1 MLFFKNAVLKPV
13 MEELQEKGGNLLF
26 VKDTGIYL
34 MAEEGAYQDGY
45 RLHIAYPDDF
55 DPRLPENEGWYENA
69 GLEVGYDDFG
79 ESLGQDFWGTFISQV
94 IHQGCDVFIEVSE
107 SQIRAGYIKP

>member
-1 MLFFKNAVLKPV
+1 MIFKNAVLKPV

-34 MAEEGAYQDGY
+34 MAEKGAYRDG
-45 RLHIAYPDDF
+45 RKVNIAYAEDF
-55 DPRLPENEGWYENA
+55 DPRLPENEDWYENA

-79 ESLGQDFWGTFISQV
+79 ESFGQDCWGTFIRQV
-94 IHQGCDVFIEVSE
+94 IDLGYDVFIEVTE
-107 SQIRAGYIKP
+107 NKIRAGYIKP